1 MLKKNDF
8 HRMGIQSSKM
18 KTKINKHGLR
28 MKKLLSTIGIL
39 ATTFATSSFA
49 ASHSEEWQKIEQ
61 QADGQTVYFH
71 AWGGSQE
78 INRYLHWARKELKS
92 RYNVTLN
99 HVKVTD
105 ISETTTRLIAEK
117 AAGKNSGGSVDMVW
131 INGENF
137 KSMKDNQLLFGPFV
151 EGLPNWQYVDKT
163 LPVDVDFSEPT
174 DGLEAPWGVG
184 QLVFI
189 HDEETLNNPPRSYAE
204 MLSYAKAFPNRLTY
218 PRPPEFHGTSFI
230 KSLLIE
236 LSHNDPVLQK
246 PVTEESFKA
255 VTQPLWAYLDEF
267 HKVAWRGGKQFP
279 GGTAESIQ
287 LLDDGQIDLA
297 VTFNPNAVF
306 SAQSSGNLAEST
318 KAYAMDAGAL
328 SNIHFLAIPWNANAN
343 AGAQVVINFL
353 LSPEAQ
359 SRKGDI
365 NTWGDP
371 SVLSSQYLMGTA
383 KNTQQFKSIEE
394 PHPSWQAA
402 LEKEWL
408 KRYGN

>member
-1 MLKKNDF
+1 
-8 HRMGIQSSKM
+8 
-18 KTKINKHGLR
+18 

-39 ATTFATSSFA
+39 ATTFATSSYA
-49 ASHSEEWQKIEQ
+49 TSHSEEWQKIEQ

-78 INRYLHWARKELKS
+78 INRYIQWAGKELKS

-151 EGLPNWQYVDKT
+151 DDLPSWQYVDKT

-189 HDEETLNNPPRSYAE
+189 YDEETLNNPPSSYAE

-236 LSHNDPVLQK
+236 LSNNDPALQK
-246 PVTEESFKA
+246 PVTDEAFKT
-255 VTQPLWAYLDEF
+255 VTQPLWTYLDEF
-267 HKVAWRGGKQFP
+267 HSVAWRGGKQFP
-279 GGTAESIQ
+279 GGTAETVQ

-297 VTFNPNAVF
+297 VTFNPNAVY

-328 SNIHFLAIPWNANAN
+328 SNIHFLAIPWNANAS
-343 AGAQVVINFL
+343 AGAQVAINFL

-365 NTWGDP
+365 NIWGDP
-371 SVLSSQYLMGTA
+371 SVLSSQYLTGTA
-383 KNTQQFKSIEE
+383 KNTQQFKSIAE

>member
-1 MLKKNDF
+1 
-8 HRMGIQSSKM
+8 
-18 KTKINKHGLR
+18 

-49 ASHSEEWQKIEQ
+49 AAHSEEWQKIEQ

-78 INRYLHWARKELKS
+78 INRYIQWAGKELKS

-151 EGLPNWQYVDKT
+151 DGLPSWQYVDKT
-163 LPVDVDFSEPT
+163 LPVDIDFSEPT

-189 HDEETLNNPPRSYAE
+189 YDEKTLNNPPSSYAE

-236 LSHNDPVLQK
+236 LSNNDPVLQK
-246 PVTEESFKA
+246 PVTDEAFKT

-267 HKVAWRGGKQFP
+267 HTVAWRGGKQFP
-279 GGTAESIQ
+279 GGTAETVQ

-297 VTFNPNAVF
+297 ITFNPNAVY

-328 SNIHFLAIPWNANAN
+328 SNIHFLAVPWNANAR
-343 AGAQVVINFL
+343 AGAQVAINFL

-365 NTWGDP
+365 NIWGDP
-371 SVLSSQYLMGTA
+371 SVLSSQYLTGTA
-383 KNTQQFKSIEE
+383 KNTQQFKSIAE

-402 LEKEWL
+402 LEREWL

>member
-1 MLKKNDF
+1 MN
-8 HRMGIQSSKM
+8 
-18 KTKINKHGLR
+18 
-28 MKKLLSTIGIL
+28 KLLSTIGIL
-39 ATTFATSSFA
+39 ATAFATNTFA
-49 ASHSEEWQKIEQ
+49 EDWQSIEK

-78 INRYLHWARKELKS
+78 INRYIQWAGKELKS

-117 AAGKNSGGSVDMVW
+117 AAGKNTGGSVDMVW

-137 KSMKDNQLLFGPFV
+137 KSMKDNQLLYGPFV
-151 EGLPNWQYVDKT
+151 DALPNWQYVDKT

-189 HDEETLNNPPRSYAE
+189 HDTENLNNPPHSFAE
-204 MLSYAKAFPNRLTY
+204 MLSYANAFPNRLTY

-230 KSLLIE
+230 KALLIE
-236 LSHNDPVLQK
+236 LTDNDPALQK
-246 PVTEESFKA
+246 PVNAETFEQ
-255 VTQPLWAYLDEF
+255 VTQPLWQYLDKF

-279 GGTAESIQ
+279 AGTAETLQ

-297 VTFNPNAVF
+297 ITFNPNAVF
-306 SAQSSGNLAEST
+306 SAQSSGTLAETT

-343 AGAQVVINFL
+343 AGAQVAINFL

-365 NTWGDP
+365 NIWGDP
-371 SVLSSQYLMGTA
+371 SVLSSEYLTGTA
-383 KNTQQFKSIEE
+383 KNTQQFKSINE
-394 PHPSWQAA
+394 PHPSWQNA
-402 LEKEWL
+402 LEQAWL

>member
-1 MLKKNDF
+1 
-8 HRMGIQSSKM
+8 
-18 KTKINKHGLR
+18 

-39 ATTFATSSFA
+39 AATISAPTFA
-49 ASHSEEWQKIEQ
+49 ENWQDVEQ
-61 QADGQTVYFH
+61 QANGQTVYFH

-78 INRYLHWARKELKS
+78 INRYIQWAGKELKD

-105 ISETTTRLIAEK
+105 IAETTTRLLAEK
-117 AAGKNSGGSVDMVW
+117 AAGKNTGGSVDMVW

-151 EGLPNWQYVDKT
+151 EQLPNWQYVDKT

-174 DGLEAPWGVG
+174 NGLEAPWGVG

-189 HDEETLNNPPRSYAE
+189 HDKMTLNNPPESFSE

-218 PRPPEFHGTSFI
+218 PRPPEFHGTSFL
-230 KSLLIE
+230 KALLIE
-236 LSHNDPVLQK
+236 LTGNDQALQQPVSEDNFEL
-246 PVTEESFKA
+246 VTK
-255 VTQPLWAYLDEF
+255 PLWRYLDEF
-267 HKVAWRGGKQFP
+267 HTVAWRGGKQFP
-279 GGTAESIQ
+279 AGTAETIQ

-297 VTFNPNAVF
+297 ITFNPNAVY
-306 SAQSSGNLAEST
+306 SAQANGNLAKST
-318 KAYAMDAGAL
+318 EAYAMNQGAL
-328 SNIHFLAIPWNANAN
+328 SNIHFLAIPWNANAK
-343 AGAQVVINFL
+343 AGAQVAINFL

-359 SRKGDI
+359 SRKGDL
-365 NTWGDP
+365 NVWGDP
-371 SVLSSQYLMGTA
+371 SVLSGKYLSGSA
-383 KNTQQFKSIEE
+383 KNTQQFKSIAE
-394 PHPSWQAA
+394 PHPSWQSA

>member
-1 MLKKNDF
+1 MRSQTQRSFKQKPEE
-8 HRMGIQSSKM
+8 R
-18 KTKINKHGLR
+18 HGLR

-39 ATTFATSSFA
+39 ATTFATSAYADSS
-49 ASHSEEWQKIEQ
+49 ASDEWQKIEQ

-78 INRYLHWARKELKS
+78 INRYIQWAGKELKS

-151 EGLPNWQYVDKT
+151 EGLPSWKYVDKS
-163 LPVDVDFSEPT
+163 LPIDVDFSEPT
-174 DGLEAPWGVG
+174 ESLEAPWGVG

-189 HDEETLNNPPRSYAE
+189 HDEKTLQNPPRSFAE

-230 KSLLIE
+230 KALLIE
-236 LSHNDPVLQK
+236 LTNNDPALQK
-246 PVTEESFKA
+246 PVTAETFEQI
-255 VTQPLWAYLDEF
+255 TQPLWAYLDAF
-267 HKVAWRGGKQFP
+267 HKIAWRGGKQFP
-279 GGTAESIQ
+279 GGTAETLQ

-297 VTFNPNAVF
+297 ITFNPNAVF

-328 SNIHFLAIPWNANAN
+328 SNIHFLAIPWNTNAS
-343 AGAQVVINFL
+343 AGAQVAINFL

-359 SRKGDI
+359 SRKGNLSI
-365 NTWGDP
+365 WGDP
-371 SVLSSQYLMGTA
+371 SVLSSQYLTGSA
-383 KNTQQFKSIEE
+383 KNTQQFKSIAE
-394 PHPSWQAA
+394 PHPSWQTA

-408 KRYGN
+408 KRYGNS

>member
-1 MLKKNDF
+1 
-8 HRMGIQSSKM
+8 
-18 KTKINKHGLR
+18 

-39 ATTFATSSFA
+39 TATFATSSY
-49 ASHSEEWQKIEQ
+49 ASSNTEEWQKIEQ

-78 INRYLHWARKELKS
+78 INRYIQWAGKELKS

-151 EGLPNWQYVDKT
+151 DGLPSWQYVDKT

-189 HDEETLNNPPRSYAE
+189 YDEETLNNPPSSYAE

-236 LSHNDPVLQK
+236 LSNNDPALQK
-246 PVTEESFKA
+246 PVTDEAFKT

-267 HKVAWRGGKQFP
+267 HTVAWRGGKQFP
-279 GGTAESIQ
+279 GGTAETVQ

-328 SNIHFLAIPWNANAN
+328 SNIHFLAIPWNANAS
-343 AGAQVVINFL
+343 AGAQVAINFL
-353 LSPEAQ
+353 LNPEAQ

-365 NTWGDP
+365 NIWGDP
-371 SVLSSQYLMGTA
+371 SVLSSQYLTGTA
-383 KNTQQFKSIEE
+383 KNTQQFKSIAE

>member
-1 MLKKNDF
+1 
-8 HRMGIQSSKM
+8 
-18 KTKINKHGLR
+18 

-39 ATTFATSSFA
+39 ATTFATSSYA
-49 ASHSEEWQKIEQ
+49 TSHSEEWQKIEQ

-78 INRYLHWARKELKS
+78 INRYIQWAGKELKS

-151 EGLPNWQYVDKT
+151 DGLPNWQYVDKT

-189 HDEETLNNPPRSYAE
+189 YDEETLNNPPSSYAE

-236 LSHNDPVLQK
+236 LSNNDPALQK
-246 PVTEESFKA
+246 PVTDESFKT
-255 VTQPLWAYLDEF
+255 VTQPLWTYLDEF
-267 HKVAWRGGKQFP
+267 HTVAWRGGKQFP
-279 GGTAESIQ
+279 GGTAETVQ

-328 SNIHFLAIPWNANAN
+328 SNIHFLAIPWNANAS
-343 AGAQVVINFL
+343 AGAQVAINFL

-365 NTWGDP
+365 NIWGDP
-371 SVLSSQYLMGTA
+371 SVLSSQYLTGTA
-383 KNTQQFKSIEE
+383 KNTQQFKSIAE

>member
-1 MLKKNDF
+1 
-8 HRMGIQSSKM
+8 
-18 KTKINKHGLR
+18 

-39 ATTFATSSFA
+39 ATTFATSSYA
-49 ASHSEEWQKIEQ
+49 TSQSEEWQKIEQ

-78 INRYLHWARKELKS
+78 INRYIQWAGKELKS

-151 EGLPNWQYVDKT
+151 DGLPSWQYVDKT

-189 HDEETLNNPPRSYAE
+189 YDQETLNNPPSSYAE

-236 LSHNDPVLQK
+236 LSNNDPALQK
-246 PVTEESFKA
+246 PVTDEAFKT

-267 HKVAWRGGKQFP
+267 HTVAWRGGKQFP
-279 GGTAESIQ
+279 GGTAETVQ

-328 SNIHFLAIPWNANAN
+328 SNIHFLAIPWNANAS
-343 AGAQVVINFL
+343 AGAQVAINFL

-365 NTWGDP
+365 NIWGDP
-371 SVLSSQYLMGTA
+371 SVLSSQYLTGTA
-383 KNTQQFKSIEE
+383 KNTQQFKSIAE

>member
-1 MLKKNDF
+1 MN
-8 HRMGIQSSKM
+8 
-18 KTKINKHGLR
+18 
-28 MKKLLSTIGIL
+28 KLLSTISLL
-39 ATTFATSSFA
+39 ATTLAPNAFAQD
-49 ASHSEEWQKIEQ
+49 WQTIEQ
-61 QADGQTVYFH
+61 QADGETVYFH

-78 INRYLHWARKELKS
+78 INRYIQWAGKELKS

-105 ISETTTRLIAEK
+105 ISETTTRLVAEK

-151 EGLPNWQYVDKT
+151 DGLPSWQYVDKT
-163 LPVDVDFSEPT
+163 LPVSVDFSEPT

-189 HDEETLNNPPRSYAE
+189 HDAEEFTNPPHSFVE
-204 MLSYAKAFPNRLTY
+204 MLSYAKAFPNRLSY

-230 KSLLIE
+230 KALLIE
-236 LSHNDPVLQK
+236 LTNNDSALQK
-246 PVTEESFKA
+246 PVTPESFER
-255 VTQPLWAYLDEF
+255 VTPPLWKYLDEF
-267 HKVAWRGGKQFP
+267 HRVAWRGGKQFP
-279 GGTAESIQ
+279 AGTAETIQ
-287 LLDDGQIDLA
+287 LLDDGQLDLA
-297 VTFNPNAVF
+297 ITFNPNAVY
-306 SAQSSGNLAEST
+306 SAQTSGNLAKTT

-328 SNIHFLAIPWNANAN
+328 SNIHFLAIPWNANAS
-343 AGAQVVINFL
+343 AGAQVAINFL

-365 NTWGDP
+365 TIWGDP
-371 SVLSSQYLMGTA
+371 SVLSNQYLTGTA
-383 KNTQQFKSIEE
+383 KNTQHFKSIDE

>member
-1 MLKKNDF
+1 MN
-8 HRMGIQSSKM
+8 
-18 KTKINKHGLR
+18 
-28 MKKLLSTIGIL
+28 KLLSTIGIL
-39 ATTFATSSFA
+39 ATAFATNTFA
-49 ASHSEEWQKIEQ
+49 EDWQSIEK

-78 INRYLHWARKELKS
+78 INRYIQWAGKELKS

-117 AAGKNSGGSVDMVW
+117 AAGKNTGGSVDMVW

-137 KSMKDNQLLFGPFV
+137 KSMKDNQLLYGPFV
-151 EGLPNWQYVDKT
+151 DALPNWQYVDKT
-163 LPVDVDFSEPT
+163 LPVNVDFSEPT

-189 HDEETLNNPPRSYAE
+189 HDTENLNNPPHSFAE
-204 MLSYAKAFPNRLTY
+204 MLSYANAFPNRLTY
-218 PRPPEFHGTSFI
+218 PRPPEFHGTSYI
-230 KSLLIE
+230 KALLIE
-236 LSHNDPVLQK
+236 LTNNDPALQK
-246 PVTEESFKA
+246 PVNAETFEQ
-255 VTQPLWAYLDEF
+255 VTQPLWQYLDKF

-279 GGTAESIQ
+279 AGTAETLQ

-297 VTFNPNAVF
+297 ITFNPNAVF
-306 SAQSSGNLAEST
+306 SAQSSGTLSETT

-343 AGAQVVINFL
+343 AGAQVAINFL

-365 NTWGDP
+365 NIWGDP
-371 SVLSSQYLMGTA
+371 SVLSSKYLTGTA
-383 KNTQQFKSIEE
+383 KNTQQFKSLNE
-394 PHPSWQAA
+394 PHPSWQNA
-402 LEKEWL
+402 LEQAWL

>member
-1 MLKKNDF
+1 
-8 HRMGIQSSKM
+8 
-18 KTKINKHGLR
+18 

-49 ASHSEEWQKIEQ
+49 SSTAEEWQKIEQ

-78 INRYLHWARKELKS
+78 INRYIQWVGKELKS

-151 EGLPNWQYVDKT
+151 EGLPSWQYVDKT

-189 HDEETLNNPPRSYAE
+189 YDEETLHNPPSSYAE

-236 LSHNDPVLQK
+236 LSNNDPALQK
-246 PVTEESFKA
+246 PVTDESFKTI
-255 VTQPLWAYLDEF
+255 TQPLWAYLDEF

-279 GGTAESIQ
+279 GGTAETVQ

-297 VTFNPNAVF
+297 VTFNPNAVY
-306 SAQSSGNLAEST
+306 SAQSSGNLADST

-328 SNIHFLAIPWNANAN
+328 SNIHFLAIPWNANAS
-343 AGAQVVINFL
+343 AGAQVAINFL

-365 NTWGDP
+365 NIWGDP
-371 SVLSSQYLMGTA
+371 SVLSSQYLTGTA
-383 KNTQQFKSIEE
+383 KNTQQFKSIAE

>member
-1 MLKKNDF
+1 MN
-8 HRMGIQSSKM
+8 
-18 KTKINKHGLR
+18 
-28 MKKLLSTIGIL
+28 KLLSTIGIL
-39 ATTFATSSFA
+39 ATAFATNTFA
-49 ASHSEEWQKIEQ
+49 EDWQSIEK

-78 INRYLHWARKELKS
+78 INRYIQWAGKELKS
-92 RYNVTLN
+92 RYNVTLK

-117 AAGKNSGGSVDMVW
+117 AAGKNTGGSVDMVW

-137 KSMKDNQLLFGPFV
+137 KSMKDNQLLYGPFV
-151 EGLPNWQYVDKT
+151 DALPNWQYVDKT

-189 HDEETLNNPPRSYAE
+189 HDTEKLNNPPHSFAE
-204 MLSYAKAFPNRLTY
+204 MLSYANAFPNRLTY

-230 KSLLIE
+230 KALLIE
-236 LSHNDPVLQK
+236 LTNNEPALQK
-246 PVTEESFKA
+246 PVNAETFEH
-255 VTQPLWAYLDEF
+255 VTQPLWQYLDKF

-279 GGTAESIQ
+279 AGTAETLQ

-297 VTFNPNAVF
+297 ITFNPNAVF
-306 SAQSSGNLAEST
+306 SAQSSGTLAETT

-343 AGAQVVINFL
+343 AGAQVAINFL
-353 LSPEAQ
+353 LSPAAQ
-359 SRKGDI
+359 SRKGNI
-365 NTWGDP
+365 NIWGDP
-371 SVLSSQYLMGTA
+371 SVLSSEYLTGSA
-383 KNTQQFKSIEE
+383 KNTQQFKSINE
-394 PHPSWQAA
+394 PHPSWQNA
-402 LEKEWL
+402 LEQAWL

>member
-1 MLKKNDF
+1 MN
-8 HRMGIQSSKM
+8 
-18 KTKINKHGLR
+18 
-28 MKKLLSTIGIL
+28 KLLSTIGIL
-39 ATTFATSSFA
+39 ATAFATNTFA
-49 ASHSEEWQKIEQ
+49 EDWQSIEK

-78 INRYLHWARKELKS
+78 INRYIQWAGKELKS

-117 AAGKNSGGSVDMVW
+117 AAGKNTGGSVDMVW

-137 KSMKDNQLLFGPFV
+137 KSMKDNQLLYGPFV
-151 EGLPNWQYVDKT
+151 DALPNWQYVDKT

-189 HDEETLNNPPRSYAE
+189 HDTENLNNPPHSFAE
-204 MLSYAKAFPNRLTY
+204 MLSYANAFPNRLTY

-230 KSLLIE
+230 KALLIE
-236 LSHNDPVLQK
+236 LTNNDPALQK
-246 PVTEESFKA
+246 PVNAETFEQ
-255 VTQPLWAYLDEF
+255 VTQPLWQYLDKF

-279 GGTAESIQ
+279 AGTAETLQ

-297 VTFNPNAVF
+297 ITFNPNAVF
-306 SAQSSGNLAEST
+306 SAQSSGTLAETT

-343 AGAQVVINFL
+343 AGAQVAINFL

-365 NTWGDP
+365 NIWGDP
-371 SVLSSQYLMGTA
+371 SVLSSEYLTGTA
-383 KNTQQFKSIEE
+383 KNTQQFKSINE
-394 PHPSWQAA
+394 PHPSWQNA
-402 LEKEWL
+402 LEQAWL